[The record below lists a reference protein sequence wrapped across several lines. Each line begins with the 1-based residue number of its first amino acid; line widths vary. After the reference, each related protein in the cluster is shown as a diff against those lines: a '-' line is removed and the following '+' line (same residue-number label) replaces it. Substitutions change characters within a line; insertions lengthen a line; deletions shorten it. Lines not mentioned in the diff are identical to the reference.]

1 MRLTFTKRDGK
12 YDDLLIER
20 EGREAE
26 TISNPKQ
33 GIIPHDMVHYGVE
46 SVLSYRGFLSLVA
59 EGQGAGFATAGG
71 ESEEA
76 IERLVEAFQ
85 AEMWGGRVPADELLD
100 AYRLGCEA
108 RGHGAVPVSAG
119 DVEAVRSRLDELTA
133 QWNSVPVGG
142 SITLDIQAEGAGS
155 PTQGKP

>member
-20 EGREAE
+20 DGREPE
-26 TISNPKQ
+26 KISNPKQ
-33 GIIPHDMVHYGVE
+33 RIIPHDMVHYGVE
-46 SVLSYRGFLSLVA
+46 SVLGHRGFLSLVA
-59 EGQGAGFATAGG
+59 DGQGAAFATAGG
-71 ESEEA
+71 APEEA

-85 AEMWGGRVPADELLD
+85 AEMWGGRVPAEELLE

-119 DVEAVRSRLDELTA
+119 DVEAVRKRLDQLTA
-133 QWNSVPVGG
+133 QWSAVPVGG
-142 SITLDIQAEGAGS
+142 SLTLEM
-155 PTQGKP
+155 

>member
-20 EGREAE
+20 PGRRAE
-26 TISNPKQ
+26 RIQNPKQ
-33 GIIPHDMVHYGVE
+33 RIIPHDMVHYGVE
-46 SVLSYRGFLSLVA
+46 SVLSHRGFLSLVA
-59 EGQGAGFATAGG
+59 DGQGADFATLGG

-85 AEMWGGRVPADELLD
+85 AELWGGRVPAAELLE

-108 RGHGAVPVSAG
+108 RGHGAVAVSVG
-119 DVEAVRSRLDELTA
+119 DVEAVRKRLDDLTA
-133 QWNSVPVGG
+133 QWSEVPVGE
-142 SITLDIQAEGAGS
+142 SLVLEI
-155 PTQGKP
+155 